1 MIATNPYYPAT
12 TWFSP
17 TSTCRCTWTVCQ
29 CWTRSTN
36 YLQTQWISHYH
47 YKAEPLSKAVANKQQ
62 MDSLRLRAFRY
73 VPERVRLPMPSV
85 RPSVQALSMRIR

>member
-1 MIATNPYYPAT
+1 VIATNPYSPTT

-29 CWTRSTN
+29 CWTRQQQGYYTE
-36 YLQTQWISHYH
+36 WIEVTPR
-47 YKAEPLSKAVANKQQ
+47 APSKAKRLDEV
-62 MDSLRLRAFRY
+62 RLRAFKRA
-73 VPERVRLPMPSV
+73 PERVRLPMPSV